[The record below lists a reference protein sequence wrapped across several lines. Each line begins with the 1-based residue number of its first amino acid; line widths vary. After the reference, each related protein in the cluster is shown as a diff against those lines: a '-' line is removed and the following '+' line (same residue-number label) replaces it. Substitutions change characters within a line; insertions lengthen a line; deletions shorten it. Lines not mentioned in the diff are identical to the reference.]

1 MKLRKTATTIAL
13 SLSLALSAADNA
25 GREFIDSLLARM
37 TLDEKIGQMNLPVG
51 ADIVTGDIMNSDIG
65 ADIAAGRVGGVF
77 NMKGCGKIREYQRIA
92 VENSRLGIPL
102 IFGMDVVHGY
112 ETVFPIPLALSC
124 SWDMD
129 AIEESARIA
138 ASEASAAGI
147 CWTFSP
153 MVDISREPRWG
164 RVAEG
169 AGEDPRLGAEIARA
183 MVRGYQGRN
192 MEADDEIMACVK
204 HFALYGA
211 PEGGRD
217 YNTVDMSRQRMFNEY
232 FEPYKAAAEE
242 GAGSFMTSFNVVDG
256 IPASGNR
263 WLFTDVLRDLWGFDG
278 FVVTDYA
285 AINEMMV
292 HGLGGPDDVSKMAV
306 DAGVDMDMAGG
317 SYLATLKNLVAS
329 GKVSEEQID
338 TAVRRILEAK
348 YRLGLFDNP
357 YKYINPERE
366 ATQIYTQANREAARR
381 IAAETFVLLKNNGNL
396 LPLSA
401 DGKIAL
407 IGPLA
412 DAATHMQGM
421 WSVAAVPGRNR
432 SLRTA
437 FAEAMADSSRLFYAK
452 GANLYGDAEM
462 EAGASMANCIRDP
475 RPAGELVA
483 EALAVAEKADVIVA
497 ALGEGAESSG
507 ESASRAFLQLPG
519 NQMELLKALVAT
531 GKPVVLLNFSGRPTV
546 MTYEA
551 ENVPAV
557 MNVWYAGSEGADAI
571 ADVVFGKVS
580 PSGKLTA
587 SMPRSVGQ
595 IPLYYNH
602 LNTGRPRSDG
612 PAVFEKYRSN
622 YLDSPVTPLFP
633 FGYGLSYTTFAYGPM
648 KLSSAAMAPDGS
660 VVVSVPVANT
670 GSRAAAEVVQLY
682 VRDLVASMSRP
693 VKELKHF
700 ERVELQPGETKT
712 VSFTI
717 TPADLSFY
725 NSNLEFV
732 LEPGEFDIMVGPSSA
747 DVQTARLTVR

>member
-1 MKLRKTATTIAL
+1 
-13 SLSLALSAADNA
+13 
-25 GREFIDSLLARM
+25 M

-348 YRLGLFDNP
+348 YRLGLFDNQ

-747 DVQTARLTVR
+747 EVQTARLTVR

>member
-1 MKLRKTATTIAL
+1 
-13 SLSLALSAADNA
+13 
-25 GREFIDSLLARM
+25 M

-648 KLSSAAMAPDGS
+648 ELSSAAMAPDGS

-747 DVQTARLTVR
+747 EVQTARLTVR

>member
-1 MKLRKTATTIAL
+1 M
-13 SLSLALSAADNA
+13 
-25 GREFIDSLLARM
+25 
-37 TLDEKIGQMNLPVG
+37 
-51 ADIVTGDIMNSDIG
+51 
-65 ADIAAGRVGGVF
+65 
-77 NMKGCGKIREYQRIA
+77 
-92 VENSRLGIPL
+92 
-102 IFGMDVVHGY
+102 
-112 ETVFPIPLALSC
+112 
-124 SWDMD
+124 
-129 AIEESARIA
+129 
-138 ASEASAAGI
+138 
-147 CWTFSP
+147 
-153 MVDISREPRWG
+153 
-164 RVAEG
+164 
-169 AGEDPRLGAEIARA
+169 
-183 MVRGYQGRN
+183 
-192 MEADDEIMACVK
+192 
-204 HFALYGA
+204 
-211 PEGGRD
+211 
-217 YNTVDMSRQRMFNEY
+217 
-232 FEPYKAAAEE
+232 
-242 GAGSFMTSFNVVDG
+242 
-256 IPASGNR
+256 
-263 WLFTDVLRDLWGFDG
+263 LF
-278 FVVTDYA
+278 
-285 AINEMMV
+285 
-292 HGLGGPDDVSKMAV
+292 
-306 DAGVDMDMAGG
+306 
-317 SYLATLKNLVAS
+317 
-329 GKVSEEQID
+329 
-338 TAVRRILEAK
+338 
-348 YRLGLFDNP
+348 
-357 YKYINPERE
+357 
-366 ATQIYTQANREAARR
+366 
-381 IAAETFVLLKNNGNL
+381 
-396 LPLSA
+396 
-401 DGKIAL
+401 
-407 IGPLA
+407 
-412 DAATHMQGM
+412 
-421 WSVAAVPGRNR
+421 R
-432 SLRTA
+432 S
-437 FAEAMADSSRLFYAK
+437 
-452 GANLYGDAEM
+452 
-462 EAGASMANCIRDP
+462 
-475 RPAGELVA
+475 
-483 EALAVAEKADVIVA
+483 
-497 ALGEGAESSG
+497 AESSG

-747 DVQTARLTVR
+747 EVQTARLTVR

>member
-1 MKLRKTATTIAL
+1 
-13 SLSLALSAADNA
+13 
-25 GREFIDSLLARM
+25 M

-648 KLSSAAMAPDGS
+648 KLSSAAMAPDDS

-747 DVQTARLTVR
+747 EVQTARLTVR

>member
-1 MKLRKTATTIAL
+1 
-13 SLSLALSAADNA
+13 
-25 GREFIDSLLARM
+25 M

-124 SWDMD
+124 TWDMD

-452 GANLYGDAEM
+452 GANLYDDAEM

-507 ESASRAFLQLPG
+507 ESASRAFLQLPE

-648 KLSSAAMAPDGS
+648 ELSSAAMAPDGS

-747 DVQTARLTVR
+747 EVQTARLTVR

>member
-1 MKLRKTATTIAL
+1 
-13 SLSLALSAADNA
+13 
-25 GREFIDSLLARM
+25 
-37 TLDEKIGQMNLPVG
+37 P
-51 ADIVTGDIMNSDIG
+51 
-65 ADIAAGRVGGVF
+65 
-77 NMKGCGKIREYQRIA
+77 
-92 VENSRLGIPL
+92 
-102 IFGMDVVHGY
+102 
-112 ETVFPIPLALSC
+112 
-124 SWDMD
+124 
-129 AIEESARIA
+129 
-138 ASEASAAGI
+138 
-147 CWTFSP
+147 
-153 MVDISREPRWG
+153 
-164 RVAEG
+164 
-169 AGEDPRLGAEIARA
+169 
-183 MVRGYQGRN
+183 
-192 MEADDEIMACVK
+192 
-204 HFALYGA
+204 
-211 PEGGRD
+211 
-217 YNTVDMSRQRMFNEY
+217 YN
-232 FEPYKAAAEE
+232 
-242 GAGSFMTSFNVVDG
+242 
-256 IPASGNR
+256 
-263 WLFTDVLRDLWGFDG
+263 
-278 FVVTDYA
+278 
-285 AINEMMV
+285 
-292 HGLGGPDDVSKMAV
+292 
-306 DAGVDMDMAGG
+306 
-317 SYLATLKNLVAS
+317 YLT
-329 GKVSEEQID
+329 
-338 TAVRRILEAK
+338 
-348 YRLGLFDNP
+348 
-357 YKYINPERE
+357 PERE
-366 ATQIYTQANREAARR
+366 APQIYTQANREAARR

-747 DVQTARLTVR
+747 EVQTARLTVR

>member
-1 MKLRKTATTIAL
+1 
-13 SLSLALSAADNA
+13 
-25 GREFIDSLLARM
+25 M

-612 PAVFEKYRSN
+612 PAAFEKYRSN

-747 DVQTARLTVR
+747 EVQTARLTVR

>member
-1 MKLRKTATTIAL
+1 
-13 SLSLALSAADNA
+13 
-25 GREFIDSLLARM
+25 M

-153 MVDISREPRWG
+153 MADISREPRWG

-169 AGEDPRLGAEIARA
+169 AGEDPRLGAEVARA

-381 IAAETFVLLKNNGNL
+381 IAAETFVLLKNNGSL

-747 DVQTARLTVR
+747 EVQTARLTVR

>member
-1 MKLRKTATTIAL
+1 
-13 SLSLALSAADNA
+13 
-25 GREFIDSLLARM
+25 M

-153 MVDISREPRWG
+153 MADISREPRWG

-169 AGEDPRLGAEIARA
+169 AGEDPRLGAEVARA

-292 HGLGGPDDVSKMAV
+292 HGLGGSDDVSKMAV

-747 DVQTARLTVR
+747 EVQTARLTVR

>member
-1 MKLRKTATTIAL
+1 
-13 SLSLALSAADNA
+13 
-25 GREFIDSLLARM
+25 M

-263 WLFTDVLRDLWGFDG
+263 WLFTDVLRDLLGFDG

-747 DVQTARLTVR
+747 EVQTARLTVR

>member
-1 MKLRKTATTIAL
+1 
-13 SLSLALSAADNA
+13 
-25 GREFIDSLLARM
+25 M

-217 YNTVDMSRQRMFNEY
+217 YNPVDMSRQRMFNEY

-747 DVQTARLTVR
+747 EVQTARLTVR